1 MALKE
6 YGVWTATAVRA
17 IPETAA
23 DDPHSPH
30 IHLFYDDGTGGGEY
44 DGARRASINVK
55 SQSAI
60 SELVVWIDLNFKHP
74 ITEKLAELQPGFR
87 KLENKPNGLALDYIR
102 GNLIDLKKGRILPHD
117 IPGTENDVLDLVMP
131 LLDAAVDRRATIHL
145 FGEPYLPS
153 RQGIHDVH
161 MNQGSAGR
169 FARFNGVWQ
178 DGGMFIQNNDGT
190 YTAILIAF
198 ASQAAH
204 TDELTGNALP
214 GSPNL
219 KQLILDQQPPLTGGE
234 EQPVITP
241 PIPMEMNVALVGA
254 LVNPIGPEG
263 TPAHTGSPETVWLMN
278 RSPKPVNLKG
288 WSILNKTEQVRL
300 IAEEVILP
308 TGGIHA
314 VEMGN
319 VPLSNKG
326 GLLTLLDDKG
336 IKIDGV
342 SYTKQQAQKEGYVV
356 IFR

>member
-6 YGVWTATAVRA
+6 YGVWTAKAVRV
-17 IPETAA
+17 TAQPA
-23 DDPHSPH
+23 SEDSKSPH
-30 IHLFYDDGTGGGEY
+30 IHLFYDDGTGGEY
-44 DGARRASINVK
+44 DSARRASINVK
-55 SQSAI
+55 SGSAI
-60 SELVVWIDLNFKHP
+60 SELVVYIDLNFQHP
-74 ITEKLAELQPGFR
+74 ITKNLAELQPGFL

-102 GNLIDLKKGRILPHD
+102 GNLVDPKTGRILPHD
-117 IPGTENDVLDLVMP
+117 IPGKENDVLDLVKP
-131 LLDAAVDRRATIHL
+131 LLDAAVARGATVHL

-161 MNQGSAGR
+161 MNQGSTGG
-169 FARFNGVWQ
+169 FAKFNGVWQ
-178 DGGMFIQNNDGT
+178 DGGMFIQNSDGT

-204 TDELTGNALP
+204 TDERTGDALP
-214 GSPNL
+214 GSCNL
-219 KQLILDQQPPLTGGE
+219 KQLILGEACGGDE
-234 EQPVITP
+234 HDDDDKDKIQG
-241 PIPMEMNVALVGA
+241 EMNVALVGA

-263 TPAHTGSPETVWLMN
+263 TPAHTGRPETLWLMN

-288 WSILNKTEQVRL
+288 WSILNKAEQVRL
-300 IAEEVILP
+300 IAEDVTLP
-308 TGGIHA
+308 PGGIHA

>member
-6 YGVWTATAVRA
+6 YGVWTAKAVRV
-17 IPETAA
+17 TAEGFA

-44 DGARRASINVK
+44 AGARRASINAK

-60 SELVVWIDLNFKHP
+60 SELVVYIDLNFDHL
-74 ITEKLAELQPGFR
+74 ITDKLAELKPGFL
-87 KLENKPNGLALDYIR
+87 KLENKENGLALDYIR
-102 GNLIDLKKGRILPHD
+102 GNLIKDMTKGRILPHD
-117 IPGTENDVLDLVMP
+117 IPGKENDILDLVVP
-131 LLDAAVDRRATIHL
+131 LLESAVARRATIHL

-161 MNQGSAGR
+161 MNQGSTGG
-169 FARFNGVWQ
+169 FAKFNGVWQ

-204 TDELTGNALP
+204 TDELTGNPLP

-219 KQLILDQQPPLTGGE
+219 KQLIQGGGGGGGIVI
-234 EQPVITP
+234 PV
-241 PIPMEMNVALVGA
+241 EMDIALVGA

-263 TPAHTGSPETVWLMN
+263 TPAHTGRPETVWLMN

-288 WSILNKTEQVRL
+288 WSILNKAEQVRQ
-300 IAEEVILP
+300 ITEDVTLP
-308 TGGIHA
+308 PGGIHA

-326 GLLTLLDDKG
+326 GLLTLLDNNG

-342 SYTKQQAQKEGYVV
+342 SYTKQQAEKEGYVV